1 MHFFAL
7 RVGQIVC
14 CLFFL
19 GQPLLAWSVDL
30 VVQRDVLEDR
40 SGRLKIDQVAE
51 SEGFQPLEGLL
62 VGGYS
67 DSTWWLRLRVAP
79 SGDGRAMLLR
89 VRPTFLD
96 DVRLYKRGP
105 DGHWHER
112 TTGDRFAFDSADR
125 SLNALGFQL
134 EPAAHTRTY
143 FLRLQTT
150 SSAMLH
156 VQALSKTDAV
166 RKDAQL
172 VFFQVTY
179 FAFMTGVLLWS
190 VLAWWRG
197 REAVMGTF
205 AIYQFFSLLH
215 AMALTGYLAPFDAW
229 PVLGWSDAF
238 TSISVL
244 MTAGSGFLFHA
255 VVLGIYAPARGLL
268 RVMWALVAVAPVLLV
283 MYWLGHERLA
293 LQLNAMAVLLA
304 GLLIFLLALSA
315 RREGLPSLRV
325 LKTVYTLQALSVAA
339 SMLPFMGWVP
349 ALEWSLQSSL
359 IHGFIS
365 ACLMF
370 YMLDQRARLMRAQ
383 AQGNRQRA
391 IFAEQSLHIK
401 AQEVAAQGRSF
412 DVLTHEL
419 KTPISVAMM
428 SLGATPQQG
437 DPHIVRARR
446 AIGHLNAV
454 VERMHLSVLADSRRL
469 QAQLEP
475 CNISV
480 LLYEC
485 IEDCRSPE
493 RIRAAVGFQ
502 LEALTDAHLFTL
514 IVNNLIDNA
523 LKYSP
528 ADSWVDVHLEA
539 LNDPPKRGFRLRVIN
554 AEGLAGT
561 PDTGRL
567 FQKYYRSPGAQS
579 ISGSGLGLFLSHHL
593 AELIGAQLSH
603 QRHPLQVEF
612 DLFLP
617 EESGY
622 FP

>member
-19 GQPLLAWSVDL
+19 GQPLLAWAGDL

-40 SGRLKIDQVAE
+40 SGRLKIDQVAGF
-51 SEGFQPLEGLL
+51 EGFRPLGGLL

-67 DSTWWLRLRVAP
+67 DSSWWLRLRIAP
-79 SGDGRAMLLR
+79 SSDGQPVLLR

-96 DVRLYKRGP
+96 DVRLYNRAP
-105 DGHWHER
+105 DGRWHER

-134 EPAAHTRTY
+134 EPAAQTSTY
-143 FLRLQTT
+143 YLRLKTT
-150 SSAMLH
+150 SSVMLH
-156 VQALSKTDAV
+156 VQALPKTDAA

-205 AIYQFFSLLH
+205 AIYQFVSLLH

-229 PVLGWSDAF
+229 PVPGWTDAF
-238 TSISVL
+238 TSIFVL

-255 VVLGIYAPARGLL
+255 VVLGMYAPSRGLL

-304 GLLIFLLALSA
+304 GLLMFLLALSA

-325 LKTVYTLQALSVAA
+325 LRTIYTLQALSVAA

-349 ALEWSLQSSL
+349 ALEWNLQASL

-370 YMLDQRARLMRAQ
+370 YMLDQRARLMRAE
-383 AQGNRQRA
+383 AEGNRQRA
-391 IFAEQSLHIK
+391 ILAEQSLHIK

-428 SLGATPQQG
+428 SLGAAPQQG
-437 DPHIVRARR
+437 DPNIVRARR

-475 CNISV
+475 SNVSV

-502 LEALTDAHLFTL
+502 LEALTDGHLFSL
-514 IVNNLIDNA
+514 IANNLIDNA

-528 ADSWVDVHLEA
+528 PESWVEVHLEA
-539 LNDPPKRGFRLRVIN
+539 LNDPPRRGLRLRVIN
-554 AEGLAGT
+554 TEGSAGA
-561 PDTGRL
+561 PDPARL
-567 FQKYYRSPGAQS
+567 FKKYYRSPGAQS

-622 FP
+622 FS